1 MRQFHLAIA
10 MLFLTPLPLFAQAA
24 DKFDP
29 AEFAQRFRAADKNKD
44 GKLTRDEAY
53 AAFPRIPQYFDEI
66 DSNHDNAITLA
77 EVTKARE
84 KRVNAALAA
93 SKAGGGRYAL
103 PAGATTA
110 STDPAFG
117 SRSEAIRYHRHV
129 YYESLAG
136 ERERD
141 RMQGEPVPYNQAP
154 GQIQKSF

>member
-1 MRQFHLAIA
+1 
-10 MLFLTPLPLFAQAA
+10 MLLFTPLPLFAQAA

-29 AEFAQRFRAADKNKD
+29 AEFEQRFRAADKNKD

-53 AAFPRIPQYFDEI
+53 AAFPRMPQYFDEI

-77 EVTKARE
+77 EVAKARE

-93 SKAGGGRYAL
+93 SKTGDGRYAL
-103 PAGATTA
+103 PADMTGSGATTA
-110 STDPAFG
+110 STDPVFG
-117 SRSEAIRYHRHV
+117 SRAEATRYHRNV
-129 YYESLAG
+129 YYESLAS

-141 RMQGEPVPYNQAP
+141 QMRGEPIPRNQAP